1 MLNQLAPQSEIEE
14 TQPITQTFLCNYTE
28 VKDKELFISQK
39 GKDSSS
45 DSWITLKEA
54 LERCEPMQLANIKA
68 KVIDVSETQLVS
80 QKQLK
85 MAHCVISDG
94 EATAKLVLWEND
106 VNAVQRGKGFN
117 FEQLRVRMEDNTK
130 VLNTTR
136 NTVISENN
144 DDNLK
149 KVEAKDF
156 NLESNIKTITVSK
169 IDMIEHFSINKVCAK
184 CNKHILQTTSEYTLK
199 CDFCKYIMRQDS
211 CKSSVV
217 VKIVITDSS
226 LPSENNDI
234 HLVLFQNELIK
245 LLKTEE
251 VYDEQFVSSSLFK
264 LENLKVTFESKRNV
278 VKNIE
283 QL

>member
-1 MLNQLAPQSEIEE
+1 
-14 TQPITQTFLCNYTE
+14 
-28 VKDKELFISQK
+28 
-39 GKDSSS
+39 
-45 DSWITLKEA
+45 
-54 LERCEPMQLANIKA
+54 
-68 KVIDVSETQLVS
+68 
-80 QKQLK
+80 

-106 VNAVQRGKGFN
+106 VKAVQRGKAFN
-117 FEQLRVRMEDNTK
+117 FEQLRVRMEDKTK

-136 NTVISENN
+136 NMVISENN
-144 DDNLK
+144 NDNLK

-156 NLESNIKTITVSK
+156 NLESNIKTIVSK
-169 IDMIEHFSINKVCAK
+169 IDVIEHFSTNKVRAK
-184 CNKHILQTTSEYTLK
+184 CNKHIIQTTSEYTLK

-217 VKIVITDSS
+217 VKIVVTDSS

-245 LLKTEE
+245 LLKTED